1 MSHKEEPARLRL
13 HIDAGQEADDERLD
27 YLTRQLRNEIQEL
40 EIESVE
46 LMSGGLTP
54 EGTKSGEAIA
64 LGELAVT
71 VLPAVIPP
79 LIGFLQAWLLRD
91 KSRSVKIETQVG
103 GRSLKLEYDPGTM
116 TTEKLKE
123 LTDTLV
129 ASLADQ
135 RGN

>member
-1 MSHKEEPARLRL
+1 MSQKVEPVRLIMQ
-13 HIDAGQEADDERLD
+13 IDAGQEADDERLD

-46 LMSGGLTP
+46 LTSGELAP

-91 KSRSVKIETQVG
+91 KSRGVKIETQVG

-116 TTEKLKE
+116 PTEKLKE
-123 LTDTLV
+123 LADTLM
-129 ASLADQ
+129 ASLEEQ